1 MTSYYID
8 TSALVKRYRVEQGTA
23 VIDNLLHNPT
33 QEDRYFTSFLT
44 VLEFTSSIL
53 RLAKG
58 SYIKE
63 NTAAEMIARFRRDL
77 SEMFQI
83 WPVDDEVLSTS
94 IGMVEK
100 HLLRSAD
107 AIHLATAAVI
117 SELLSEPKLVMVSS
131 DRELLIAAENAR
143 IQTINP
149 LKQ

>member
-1 MTSYYID
+1 MTSYYIE
-8 TSALVKRYRVEQGTA
+8 TSALVKRYRVEQGTG
-23 VIDNLLHNPT
+23 VIDKLLHNPT
-33 QEDRYFTSFLT
+33 LEDRYFTSFLT

-53 RLAKG
+53 RLSKG

-94 IGMVEK
+94 ITMVEK

-117 SELLSEPKLVMVSS
+117 SSILSEPKLVMVSS
-131 DRELLIAAENAR
+131 DQELLIAAANAR

-149 LKQ
+149 LK